1 MSPIRRGGQLGAA
14 NVSNGKVVKWIAA
27 ITAVNV
33 GIVLAL
39 TQCAVFEDIRPATGL
54 TRETTGPY
62 GSYLAARHATNLRDA
77 AAAAS
82 YYRRALQ
89 HDPDNPVLVERALV
103 SEVSSGNLDAASDLA
118 EKLLKSMPT
127 AKLPNLV
134 IGMRSLRDA
143 GYARARDAFSRIT
156 DDPPAEVT
164 ARIATAYAHFSEGNA
179 VAARAALSSLE
190 EFSGAKAFLLYHR
203 AILEDLEGN
212 PQGAL
217 QHFAQATSLSNGEA
231 QRLVQ
236 AQGIHLARSGQAPQA
251 IALFNGFLEKFPDNP
266 VILNEVRRIERGET
280 PARLVSNAREGVAE
294 TLYGV
299 ATNLAEDDAV
309 EVPVFY
315 LQIALAL
322 APQHELSTILL
333 AERLELAG
341 RQEQASALYNRIP
354 ATSPIR
360 AAAQRQIAR
369 IFVRREKP
377 DEAARVLKAA
387 LDGTAEDVATWS
399 ALGDVHRG
407 REDFTAAIEAYDR
420 ALGLIDKTWPRHWVQ
435 YYARGIAHERAGN
448 WAAAE
453 QDLKRSLTLR
463 PNNPA
468 VMNYLAYSWVDRGE
482 NIQQALEMLK
492 QAVAASPEDGYIV
505 DSLGW
510 AYYRLG
516 DYAQALR
523 YLEKAVHLEPGQ
535 ATINDHLGDV
545 YWKVGRQQ
553 EARFQ
558 WQHALSLGPEKG
570 EEPNIRRKLEVGL
583 ENGAAAPRGSA
594 PD

>member
-1 MSPIRRGGQLGAA
+1 LGAV
-14 NVSNGKVVKWIAA
+14 NVSNGKLVKWIAA

-39 TQCAVFEDIRPATGL
+39 TQCAVFNDTRPVADL
-54 TRETTGPY
+54 TRETHGPS

-82 YYRRALQ
+82 YYRRALR
-89 HDPDNPVLVERALV
+89 HDPDNPVLVERAMV
-103 SEVSSGNLDAASDLA
+103 SEVSAGNIDAAADLG
-118 EKLLKSMPT
+118 ERLVKSMPT
-127 AKLPNLV
+127 AKLPNLI
-134 IGMRSLRDA
+134 IGMRALRDA
-143 GYARARDAFSRIT
+143 GYARARDAFSRVT
-156 DDPPAEVT
+156 DNPPAEVT

-179 VAARAALSSLE
+179 AAARTALSSLE

-212 PQGAL
+212 LQDAS
-217 QHFAQATSLSNGEA
+217 QHFAEATALSDGEA

-236 AQGIHLARSGQAPQA
+236 AQGIHLARTSQVPQA
-251 IALFNGFLEKFPDNP
+251 IALFRSFLEKFPDNP
-266 VILNEVRRIERGET
+266 VILKEVRRLERGEI
-280 PARLVSNAREGVAE
+280 PGRLISNAREGVAE

-299 ATNLAEDDAV
+299 AANLAEGDAV

-322 APQHELSTILL
+322 APQHELSITLL

-341 RQEQASALYNRIP
+341 RLEQAAALYGRIP

-360 AAAQRQIAR
+360 AAAQRQLAR
-369 IFVRREKP
+369 ILVQREKP
-377 DEAARVLKAA
+377 DEAVRVLKAA

-399 ALGDVHRG
+399 ALGDVYRG
-407 REDFTAAIEAYDR
+407 RDDYAGAIAAYDR
-420 ALGLIDKTWPRHWVQ
+420 ALGLIDKPKQRHWVQ

-448 WAAAE
+448 WTSAE
-453 QDLKRSLTLR
+453 QDLKRSLALR

-492 QAVAASPEDGYIV
+492 LAVAASPEDGYIV

-523 YLEKAVHLEPGQ
+523 YLERAVHLEPGQ

-545 YWKVGRQQ
+545 YWQVGRRQ

-570 EEPNIRRKLEVGL
+570 EEPKIRRKLEVGL
-583 ENGAAAPRGSA
+583 ENTAVAPRDGT

>member
-27 ITAVNV
+27 ITAVNM
-33 GIVLAL
+33 GIILAL

-54 TRETTGPY
+54 MRETTGPY

-89 HDPDNPVLVERALV
+89 HDPDNPVLIERALV

-118 EKLLKSMPT
+118 ERLLKSMPT

-134 IGMRSLRDA
+134 IGMRALRDA

-164 ARIATAYAHFSEGNA
+164 ARIATAYAYFSEGNT

-212 PQGAL
+212 LQGAL
-217 QHFAQATSLSNGEA
+217 LHFSEATSLSNSEA

-251 IALFNGFLEKFPDNP
+251 IALFKGFLEKFPDNP
-266 VILNEVRRIERGET
+266 VILNEVRRIEQGET

-322 APQHELSTILL
+322 APQHELSIILL
-333 AERLELAG
+333 AERLELAD
-341 RQEQASALYNRIP
+341 RLEQASALFGRIP
-354 ATSPIR
+354 STSPIR

-369 IFVRREKP
+369 IFVRRDKP

-407 REDFTAAIEAYDR
+407 REDYAAAIKAYDR
-420 ALGLIDKTWPRHWVQ
+420 ALGLIDKTRPRHWVQ

-482 NIQQALEMLK
+482 NIEKALEMLK

-570 EEPNIRRKLEVGL
+570 EEPKIRRKLEVGL

>member
-1 MSPIRRGGQLGAA
+1 MGAG

-27 ITAVNV
+27 ITAVNI

-39 TQCAVFEDIRPATGL
+39 TQCSVFHDIRPAVDL
-54 TRETTGPY
+54 TRETHGPY

-77 AAAAS
+77 ASAAS
-82 YYRRALQ
+82 YYRRALR
-89 HDPDNPVLVERALV
+89 HDPDNPVLVERAMV
-103 SEVSSGNLDAASDLA
+103 SEVSAGNIDAAADLG
-118 EKLLKSMPT
+118 ERLVKSMPT
-127 AKLPNLV
+127 AKLPNL
-134 IGMRSLRDA
+134 ILGMRALRDA

-156 DDPPAEVT
+156 DNPPAEVT

-179 VAARAALSSLE
+179 AAARTALSSLE

-212 PQGAL
+212 LQDAS
-217 QHFAQATSLSNGEA
+217 QHFAEATALSDGEA

-236 AQGIHLARSGQAPQA
+236 AQGIHLARTGQVPQA
-251 IALFNGFLEKFPDNP
+251 IALFRSFLEKFPDNP
-266 VILNEVRRIERGET
+266 VILNEVRRLERGEI
-280 PARLVSNAREGVAE
+280 PGRLISNAREGVAE

-299 ATNLAEDDAV
+299 AANLAEGDAV

-322 APQHELSTILL
+322 APQHELSITLL

-341 RQEQASALYNRIP
+341 RLEQAAALYDRIP
-354 ATSPIR
+354 ATSPVR
-360 AAAQRQIAR
+360 AAAQRQLAR
-369 IFVRREKP
+369 ILVQREKP
-377 DEAARVLKAA
+377 DDAVRVLKAA

-399 ALGDVHRG
+399 ALGDVYRG
-407 REDFTAAIEAYDR
+407 RDDYAGAIVAYDR
-420 ALGLIDKTWPRHWVQ
+420 ALGLIDKPKQRHWVQ

-448 WAAAE
+448 WTSAE
-453 QDLKRSLTLR
+453 QDLKRSLALR

-545 YWKVGRQQ
+545 YWQIGRRQ

-570 EEPNIRRKLEVGL
+570 EEPKIRRKLEVGL
-583 ENGAAAPRGSA
+583 ENTAVAPRDGT